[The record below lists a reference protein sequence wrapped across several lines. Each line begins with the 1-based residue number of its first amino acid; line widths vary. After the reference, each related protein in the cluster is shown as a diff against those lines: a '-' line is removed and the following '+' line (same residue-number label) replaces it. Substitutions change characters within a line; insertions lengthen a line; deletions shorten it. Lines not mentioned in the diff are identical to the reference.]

1 MITPITKTSPGILNQ
16 VKQFLSENTAIA
28 SKSFPH
34 FSNDAELLEELKNP
48 SRGWHVFLTDHPEA
62 LFTLHVSNSVGVLDT
77 FIAPIPT
84 SIAEFSNNLRLEF
97 RRMEIKSLRLRVIEE
112 LAAELAKGGF
122 ERRNLFLRLLGPTN
136 ETKLMQMLP
145 LNNPSKQNIDGMAQ
159 LMLDCYK
166 SELPSVDVTKRLLHE
181 ILDGSQ
187 GRFLSEASFYSGT
200 SQNIV
205 SVCLTTLTSSSEA
218 NVAQLFTHPLYR
230 ARGLATGEIA
240 MSMNRLRKLGVQ
252 NLTVWVAETNEVAR
266 RLFSKLAFKVDD
278 KLVELIAGIW

>member
-1 MITPITKTSPGILNQ
+1 MITPITKASPRVLNQ
-16 VKQFLSENTAIA
+16 VKQFLSANAAYA
-28 SKSFPH
+28 SKR
-34 FSNDAELLEELKNP
+34 FSGFSSDAELLEELKNP

-62 LFTLHVSNSVGVLDT
+62 LFTLHVSNTIGILDT

-97 RRMEIKSLRLRVIEE
+97 GRMQIKSLRLRVTEE
-112 LAAELAKGGF
+112 LATELAKNGF
-122 ERRNLFLRLLGPTN
+122 ERDDLFLRLAGPTN
-136 ETKLMQMLP
+136 ETKLVQMLP
-145 LNNPSKQNIDGMAQ
+145 LNNPSKQNIDAMAQ

-166 SELPSVDVTKRLLHE
+166 SELPSVDVTKRWLSE

-187 GRFLSEASFYSGT
+187 GRFLNEASFYSGT
-200 SQNIV
+200 SENIV
-205 SVCLTTLTSSSEA
+205 SVCLVTLTSSSEA

-278 KLVELIAGIW
+278 KLVELFAGT